1 MGVSGDTG
9 TEGPLSGLRV
19 IELGTLIAGPFA
31 GRLLADM
38 GAEVIKVEPPGK
50 PDPMRDW
57 GRGRYKE
64 KTLWWPVQSRNKK
77 LVTLDLKKEGG
88 RALLL
93 RLVERSDAIVENFRP
108 STLERWSLGFER
120 LREANRAVILV
131 RVSGFGQTGP
141 YSDRAGYAS
150 VAEAMGGLRFV
161 NGFPGQPPPR
171 AGISLGD
178 SLAAMF
184 AVQGLLAAVYRR
196 AATGTGQVVDVS
208 LMESCFAMLESIV
221 PEYDR
226 LGQVRGP
233 SGTGLRGLAPSNLFR
248 SQDGKWVVIA
258 ANQDTVFRRLC
269 TAMGRLDLIENERFS
284 AHSARAENQDEIEG
298 IVAEWA
304 SAHDASEI
312 DALLNEAGVVC
323 GPVYSVADI
332 FEDPHYGAR
341 DMLVD
346 HDDPEVGKF
355 VGPGVVPKFS
365 DTPGAVRWP
374 GPWEPGAHNRDVWG
388 GLVGLS
394 DQEIDELVSE
404 GVL

>member
-1 MGVSGDTG
+1 
-9 TEGPLSGLRV
+9 
-19 IELGTLIAGPFA
+19 
-31 GRLLADM
+31 
-38 GAEVIKVEPPGK
+38 
-50 PDPMRDW
+50 
-57 GRGRYKE
+57 
-64 KTLWWPVQSRNKK
+64 
-77 LVTLDLKKEGG
+77 
-88 RALLL
+88 
-93 RLVERSDAIVENFRP
+93 
-108 STLERWSLGFER
+108 
-120 LREANRAVILV
+120 
-131 RVSGFGQTGP
+131 
-141 YSDRAGYAS
+141 
-150 VAEAMGGLRFV
+150 
-161 NGFPGQPPPR
+161 
-171 AGISLGD
+171 
-178 SLAAMF
+178 
-184 AVQGLLAAVYRR
+184 
-196 AATGTGQVVDVS
+196 
-208 LMESCFAMLESIV
+208 MLESIV

-226 LGQVRGP
+226 LGQVREP

-248 SQDGKWVVIA
+248 SKDGKWVVIA

-346 HDDPEVGKF
+346 HDDSEVGKF